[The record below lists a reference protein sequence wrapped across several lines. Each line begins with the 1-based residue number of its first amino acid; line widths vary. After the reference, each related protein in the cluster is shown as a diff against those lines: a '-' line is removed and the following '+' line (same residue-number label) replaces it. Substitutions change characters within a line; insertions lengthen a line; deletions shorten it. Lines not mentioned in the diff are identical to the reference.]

1 MNLAGSISSSGMNV
15 AAKRLRAASHNV
27 ANLQTDGFQAVETV
41 SQTLPGG
48 GASSTV
54 HPTGAP
60 SSVIWRA
67 GELVAGSNTDLV
79 RESVNQITALASYR
93 ANAAVFRGS
102 DEMTGT
108 LLEILA

>member
-1 MNLAGSISSSGMNV
+1 M
-15 AAKRLRAASHNV
+15 
-27 ANLQTDGFQAVETV
+27 ANLQTDGFQSVETV
-41 SQTLPGG
+41 AQTLPGG
-48 GASSTV
+48 GVSSSV
-54 HPTGAP
+54 RPTGDP
-60 SSVIWRA
+60 SPVIWRA

-93 ANAAVFRGS
+93 ANAAAFHGS